1 MNDIQAFGATKSK
14 RALAERVAYFCIDEL
29 MPKMKTLDIS
39 IHLDKL
45 PEADGYCLAVTNR
58 EFQIEIEKTLSEE
71 DFITAVCHE
80 MVHVKQFARGETKDI
95 NMFTKQWQ
103 GTDYLSAY
111 TTVDEYMSLPWEK
124 EAYELQEFL
133 LKKFK
138 KTLYICECV

>member
-124 EAYELQEFL
+124 QAYELQEIL